1 MKECIVVHG
10 FHGSGGLMY
19 KRKKVKNE
27 MNPFY
32 ETYSLL
38 TGTSLYKIENK
49 HYLPAFKEG
58 IAQHNRDIEQ
68 IVNNSAA

>member
-38 TGTSLYKIENK
+38 TGTSL
-49 HYLPAFKEG
+49 
-58 IAQHNRDIEQ
+58 
-68 IVNNSAA
+68 